1 MLSLLLQSSSFETC
15 SSRMRELGGR
25 LGRSPVKYL
34 VIDVLSNAAVL
45 WRRYFEL
52 PVHLFAYDYLHKQ
65 TQSLEFRLIRII
77 ENFELHERG
86 LFST

>member
-1 MLSLLLQSSSFETC
+1 MVAWGEVLSNIWSS
-15 SSRMRELGGR
+15 L
-25 LGRSPVKYL
+25 
-34 VIDVLSNAAVL
+34 LSNAAVL

-52 PVHLFAYDYLHKQ
+52 PVHLFAYGYLHKQ